1 MPSMKLPMVSF
12 QRELISRRVKLMQS
26 HANRVA
32 RRLAVIAKG
41 RIGMGFS
48 RDVVLDSA
56 TLIDMARLHGVAHEL
71 WPVVVEQVRQ
81 LT

>member
-1 MPSMKLPMVSF
+1 MPSMKLPMPAF
-12 QRELISRRVKLMQS
+12 QRELILRRVKVMQS

-48 RDVVLDSA
+48 REVVLDTV
-56 TLIDMARLHGVAHEL
+56 TLNDMARLHGVAYEL
-71 WPVVVEQVRQ
+71 LPVVVEQVRQ
-81 LT
+81 LV